1 MPQCKKCGNVVAPS
15 EAKDGLCKDCLG
27 VENISELPEKE
38 EQKPKV
44 QEQNSGT
51 DTWGIVSL
59 VMGVIG
65 FLILPIVMGPI
76 GLISG
81 LVSKKSAFGIIG
93 IILSS
98 IQILYVVGSL
108 FMVASALK

>member
-1 MPQCKKCGNVVAPS
+1 MPQCKKCGNVVAAT
-15 EAKDGLCKDCLG
+15 EVKDGLCKDCLG
-27 VENISELPEKE
+27 VENISELPKKE
-38 EQKPKV
+38 EPKPKV
-44 QEQNSGT
+44 EEKDNST

-59 VMGVIG
+59 VMGIIG
-65 FLILPIVMGPI
+65 FFLLPILLGPI

-81 LVSKKSAFGIIG
+81 LKSKKSAFGIVG

-108 FMVASALK
+108 IMVASVMH

>member
-1 MPQCKKCGNVVAPS
+1 MPQCKKCGNVVAVT
-15 EAKDGLCKDCLG
+15 EAKEGLCKDCLG
-27 VENISELPEKE
+27 VENISELSKKE
-38 EQKPKV
+38 ELEPKD
-44 QEQNSGT
+44 QEQNNGI

-76 GLISG
+76 GLVCG
-81 LVSKKSAFGIIG
+81 LASKKSAFGIIG

-108 FMVASALK
+108 IMVASVLK

>member
-1 MPQCKKCGNVVAPS
+1 MPQCKKCQNIVAS
-15 EAKDGLCKDCLG
+15 FEAKDGLCKDCLG
-27 VENISELPEKE
+27 VENISELPKKE
-38 EQKPKV
+38 EQEPKV
-44 QEQNSGT
+44 QEQNSGV

-93 IILSS
+93 IILSG

-108 FMVASALK
+108 LMVANVVN